1 MPPKLIRILLLT
13 AFVLL
18 LWNLNAATSI
28 QALAQAPVGIE
39 GNWQGALDV
48 GNFKLRLVLKISQA
62 ADGTLKATMDSLDQ
76 SAKDLVVDTIS
87 FQAGLLKFEMKALNA
102 SYSGTLSKDGTQL
115 SGQFTQGAVY
125 SLDFTRITD
134 AAQLELK
141 RPQTPRKPY
150 PYLEEEVTYENKSD
164 QVKLAATLTMPRGK
178 GPFPAVVLITGSGQ
192 QDRNEALLGHQ
203 PFLVLADYLTR
214 RGIAVLRADDR
225 GVGGTSRGGPND
237 TTENYAADALAGVE
251 YLKTRREI
259 NLKQIGLVGHSEG
272 GMAAPMAAV
281 KSADVAF
288 IVLLAGPG
296 ILGEKL
302 LAEQV
307 GLISAAECEKQVAGA
322 VAESERLFAI
332 ASQEKDP
339 AVAKQKLQDAATQ
352 RADAAKKR
360 LEAQLKAADAQNA
373 MFLTPWFRYFLSY
386 DPRPTLLKVR
396 VPVLAINGDK
406 DLQVP
411 PREDLAAIEQ
421 ALKDGGNRDYKIVL
435 LPNLN
440 HLFQTSRTGAISEYA
455 EIEETFAPIALQ
467 TIGDW
472 ILAHTT
478 PGPVTQP

>member
-1 MPPKLIRILLLT
+1 VPPKLIRILLLT